1 MKKIKRIGL
10 DKDLNEKKFWM
21 SFRTIPLFNG
31 LPADQLEAI
40 KKIAIEKQINKGEI
54 IVSEGDEGRGFFVI
68 AEGRVKVFKVSAE
81 GKEQILHIFGPG
93 QPFGEVPVFAGQRFP
108 ANAQAIEQGPKVLFL
123 PRAAI
128 VDLIT
133 ANPSLA
139 LNMLAEM
146 SRKLRLFAVQI
157 ENLSLKEMPA
167 RLASY
172 LIHLA
177 GRSEQGQEEVVT
189 LKISKGQLA
198 SILGTIPETLSRIFA
213 KLSGNNLIRVE
224 GKKITLLDR
233 SGLEDLAEYGKDTAN
248 R

>member
-1 MKKIKRIGL
+1 MNKNL
-10 DKDLNEKKFWM
+10 DVI
-21 SFRTIPLFNG
+21 STIPLFNG
-31 LPADQLEAI
+31 LPEDQLEAI
-40 KKIAIEKQINKGEI
+40 QKIAIKKHVNKGEI

-108 ANAQAIEQGPKVLFL
+108 ANAQAIDKATVFFL
-123 PRAAI
+123 PRAAM

-139 LNMLAEM
+139 LNMLAKM

-177 GRSEQGQEEVVT
+177 DEQGQEEVIT

-213 KLSGNNLIRVE
+213 KLSGNELIRVE
-224 GKKITLLDR
+224 GKKITLLNRD
-233 SGLEDLAEYGKDTAN
+233 GLEDLAEYGKDSDN
-248 R
+248 

>member
-1 MKKIKRIGL
+1 MKNIL
-10 DKDLNEKKFWM
+10 DVI
-21 SFRTIPLFNG
+21 STIPLFNG

-54 IVSEGDEGRGFFVI
+54 VVSEGDEGRGFFVI

-108 ANAQAIEQGPKVLFL
+108 ANAQAIEKARVLFL
-123 PRAAI
+123 PRVAM

-167 RLASY
+167 RLATY

-177 GRSEQGQEEVVT
+177 DEQGQEAVLT

-213 KLSGNNLIRVE
+213 KLSGNELIRVE

-233 SGLEDLAEYGKDTAN
+233 SGLEDLAEYGKDAE
-248 R
+248 

>member
-1 MKKIKRIGL
+1 MKKNMDVIAASPI
-10 DKDLNEKKFWM
+10 
-21 SFRTIPLFNG
+21 FNG
-31 LPADQLEAI
+31 LPEDQIGAI
-40 KKIAIEKQINKGEI
+40 QQIAVEKQINKGELI
-54 IVSEGDEGRGFFVI
+54 FSEGEDGNGFFVI
-68 AEGRVKVFKVSAE
+68 AEGRVKIFKVSPD

-108 ANAQAIEQGPKVLFL
+108 ANAQAIDKTRALFL

-128 VDLIT
+128 VDLI
-133 ANPSLA
+133 ASNPSLA
-139 LNMLAEM
+139 LNMLAVM
-146 SRKLRLFAVQI
+146 SKRLRQFTVQI

-172 LIHLA
+172 LIYLA
-177 GRSEQGQEEVVT
+177 DEQDTDEVVS

-213 KLSGNNLIRVE
+213 KLSGQQLIRVE

-233 SGLEDLAEYGKDTAN
+233 AGLEDLAEYGKDME
-248 R
+248 

>member
-1 MKKIKRIGL
+1 MKNFL
-10 DKDLNEKKFWM
+10 DVI
-21 SFRTIPLFNG
+21 SAIPLFNG
-31 LPADQLEAI
+31 LPEDQLEAI
-40 KKIAIEKQINKGEI
+40 RKIAIEKQINKGEI
-54 IVSEGDEGRGFFVI
+54 VVTEGDDGKGFFVI
-68 AEGRVKVFKVSAE
+68 LEGRVKVFKVSAE

-108 ANAQAIEQGPKVLFL
+108 ANAQAIDNTKILFF
-123 PRAAI
+123 PRVAI
-128 VDLIT
+128 VGLIT

-146 SRKLRLFAVQI
+146 SKKLRLFAVQI

-177 GRSEQGQEEVVT
+177 DEQDQKEVVT

-198 SILGTIPETLSRIFA
+198 SILGTIPETLSRVFA

-233 SGLEDLAEYGKDTAN
+233 SGLEDLSEYGKDAE
-248 R
+248 

>member
-1 MKKIKRIGL
+1 MKKIL
-10 DKDLNEKKFWM
+10 DII
-21 SFRTIPLFNG
+21 STIPLFNG
-31 LPADQLEAI
+31 LPDDQLEAI

-54 IVSEGDEGRGFFVI
+54 IVSEGDEGKGFFVI

-108 ANAQAIEQGPKVLFL
+108 ANAEAIEKARVLFL
-123 PRAAI
+123 PRAAM

-177 GRSEQGQEEVVT
+177 DEQGQEEVLT

-213 KLSGNNLIRVE
+213 KLSGNELIRVE

-233 SGLEDLAEYGKDTAN
+233 SGLEDLAEYGKDAE
-248 R
+248 

>member
-1 MKKIKRIGL
+1 MKKIL
-10 DKDLNEKKFWM
+10 DII
-21 SFRTIPLFNG
+21 STTPLFNG
-31 LPADQLEAI
+31 LPDDQLEAI
-40 KKIAIEKQINKGEI
+40 KNIALEKQIKKGELV
-54 IVSEGDEGRGFFVI
+54 VSEGDDGRGFFVI
-68 AEGRVKVFKVSAE
+68 TEGRIKVFKVSAE

-93 QPFGEVPVFAGQRFP
+93 QPFGEVPVFAGQKFP
-108 ANAQAIEQGPKVLFL
+108 ANAQAIDNARVLFF

-177 GRSEQGQEEVVT
+177 DEQGAEQIVT

-213 KLSGNNLIRVE
+213 KLSGDNLIRVE

-233 SGLEDLAEYGKDTAN
+233 SGLEDLAEFGKDAD
-248 R
+248 